1 MDKKMSA
8 DRNDSSNQQVSG
20 KVNLET
26 RVQEIGRELFAAAR
40 DEKASFFDKNFWS
53 GKMMDWALK
62 DAAFKIE
69 LFRFVDVLP
78 SLKTSEQISDH
89 IRMYLMRDDLKMSP
103 LVKSALGFA
112 AGGGLFSKLAA
123 GTVKSNVEAMAK
135 NFIIGENANKSLPLL
150 KKLWEGGLCF
160 TVDILGEA
168 VVSEEEAELY
178 YNRYLDL
185 IEKLPASTG
194 LWKDQPILE
203 NTPFGKT
210 PRTNV
215 SVKCSS
221 LYSRIDSMHF
231 RDSVEGIKFKL
242 RKLLQAAVSK
252 NVFVYLDM
260 EQNDYREIL
269 LAVAEELW
277 LEKEFRDYPHFGI
290 VIQAYLE
297 NSVFDLER
305 LKIFSEQRGTPFA
318 VRLVKG
324 AYWDYENIM
333 ASQRAW
339 KSPVFLRK
347 VETDANY
354 EKCSEFLIDAYP
366 LLIPAFASHNIRSLA
381 YALALAEAKKVPA
394 NGIEVQMLFGMA
406 EPFKKALH
414 SRGMRLREYTPVGEM
429 LPGMAYLVRRLLEN
443 TSNDGFL
450 KAKFVD
456 DRATE
461 FLLQKPV
468 APSEPAK
475 LKGDTA
481 AEPIVD
487 FNRREVRETFKK
499 TLDELRAKGAREVRA
514 QVGQESLDSHE
525 PMSVANPSLT
535 NEVVTTLYPAKVS
548 SLEKM
553 HAVLD
558 EGEKAWRKVS
568 FTERAAVLD
577 KLSEKLRENRV
588 RLSCLMTL
596 EVGKNFRESDADLC
610 EAVDFCTY
618 YAAEYRKLMQGKE
631 VESAL
636 GEKNT
641 YLYKARGRA
650 LVISPWNFPLAI
662 LCGMAVAPLV
672 CGSSVILK
680 PAEQSSRIAE
690 EFYKLML
697 EAGIP
702 ANVVAFLPGRGEEVG
717 AALVRDPRIHVINL
731 TGSKAVGLDIMKAA
745 QEFTGRNHVKKVLAE
760 MGGKNAL
767 IVDDDADLDE
777 AVSHSL
783 RSAFGFQGQKCS
795 ALSRLI
801 IVGDAYETFKSRFI
815 EAAKGYRMGPAWEDA
830 ADVGPVIDSVSQA
843 RLLEVIARNKASI
856 AFSSTPP
863 AISGNYVPLTIF
875 ESSDH
880 LGELGQNEFFGP
892 LVTLFK
898 AKNIAHALEIA
909 NSTDYALTA
918 GLCSRNPESIQKI
931 KEELEAGNIYINRP
945 ITGAIVNRQ
954 PFGGYKFSGV
964 GAKAGGPDY
973 LLQFLEPYCISES
986 LMRRGF
992 SPDVTI

>member
-1 MDKKMSA
+1 MQEVGFMSQ
-8 DRNDSSNQQVSG
+8 NVNSG
-20 KVNLET
+20 LGSQNLEK
-26 RVQEIGRELFAAAR
+26 RVVEIGRELFAAAR

-62 DAAFKIE
+62 DPAFKIE

-78 SLKTSEQISDH
+78 SLKTSEQISEH
-89 IRMYLMRDDLKMSP
+89 IRMYLVRDDLKMSP

-135 NFIIGENANKSLPLL
+135 NFILGENADKALPAL
-150 KKLWEGGLCF
+150 KKLWEGGLSF
-160 TVDILGEA
+160 TVDILGES

-178 YNRYLDL
+178 YNRYLEL
-185 IEKLPASTG
+185 IEKLPG
-194 LWKDQPILE
+194 NMERWKDQPVLE

-221 LYSRIDSMHF
+221 LYSRLDPMHF
-231 RDSVEGIKFKL
+231 RDSVEGIKTRL
-242 RKLLQAAVSK
+242 RKLLRVAVAK

-260 EQNDYREIL
+260 EQNDLREIL
-269 LAVAEELW
+269 LTVAEELW
-277 LEKEFRDYPHFGI
+277 NEKEFKAYPHFGI

-297 NSVFDLER
+297 NAIFDLER
-305 LKIFSEQRGTPFA
+305 LKLVSEQRGTPFA

-333 ASQRAW
+333 SSQRAW
-339 KSPVFLRK
+339 KSPVYLRK

-354 EKCSEFLIDAYP
+354 EKCSAFLIDAYP

-381 YALALAEAKKVPA
+381 FALAMAEEKKVPPSA
-394 NGIEVQMLFGMA
+394 IEIQMLFGMA
-406 EPFKKALH
+406 EPFKKALY
-414 SRGMRLREYTPVGEM
+414 SKGLRIREYTPVGEM

-456 DRATE
+456 DKSTE
-461 FLLQKPV
+461 ILLQKPV
-468 APSEPAK
+468 TPAEPAT
-475 LKGDTA
+475 LKGSTM

-499 TLDELRAKGAREVRA
+499 TLDELRAVGAKDVRPIVA
-514 QVGQESLDSHE
+514 NTNLDTHT
-525 PMSVANPSLT
+525 PVNIFNPSLST
-535 NEVVTTLYPAKVS
+535 EVVTKLHQLKPS
-548 SLEKM
+548 SLEAI
-553 HAVLD
+553 HTVLD
-558 EGEKAWRKVS
+558 QGEKEWKKWP
-568 FTERAAVLD
+568 FEKRAEVLD
-577 KLSEKLRENRV
+577 KIAEKLRDNRV
-588 RLSCLMTL
+588 RLSCIMTL
-596 EVGKNFRESDADLC
+596 EVGKNFKESDADLC

-641 YLYKARGRA
+641 YLYKSRGRA
-650 LVISPWNFPLAI
+650 LVIAPWNFPLAI
-662 LCGMAVAPLV
+662 LCGMVVAPLV
-672 CGSSVILK
+672 CGSTVILK

-697 EAGIP
+697 EAGVP
-702 ANVVAFLPGRGEEVG
+702 ANVIAFVPGRGEEVG
-717 AALVRDPRIHVINL
+717 SALVRDPRIHIINF
-731 TGSKAVGLDIMKAA
+731 TGSKAVGMDIMKAA
-745 QEFTGRNHVKKVLAE
+745 QEYPGKNHVKKVLAE

-767 IVDDDADLDE
+767 IIDDDADLDE
-777 AVSHSL
+777 AVAHSL
-783 RSAFGFQGQKCS
+783 RSAFGYQGQKCS

-801 IVGDAYETFKSRFI
+801 VVGDAYDTFKARFI
-815 EAAKGYRMGPAWEDA
+815 EAVKGLRMGPAWEETS
-830 ADVGPVIDSVSQA
+830 DVGPVVDEAAQK
-843 RLLEVIARNKASI
+843 RLLDVIQRNKAS
-856 AFSSTPP
+856 AVYSGEVPP
-863 AISGNYVPLTIF
+863 AIKGNYVPLTIF
-875 ESSDH
+875 ESTDYK
-880 LGELGQNEFFGP
+880 GELGQSEFFGP

-898 AKNIAHALEIA
+898 VKNISEALEIA

-918 GLCSRNPESIQKI
+918 GICSRNPESIERI

-973 LLQFLEPYCISES
+973 LLQFVEPYCISES

-992 SPDVTI
+992 SPDVTV

>member
-1 MDKKMSA
+1 MQEVGFMSQNEN
-8 DRNDSSNQQVSG
+8 RGLSSQNFE
-20 KVNLET
+20 K
-26 RVQEIGRELFAAAR
+26 RVVEIGRELFAAAR

-62 DAAFKIE
+62 DPAFKIE

-78 SLKTSEQISDH
+78 SLKNAEQISEH
-89 IRMYLMRDDLKMSP
+89 IRMYLIRDDLKMSP

-135 NFIIGENANKSLPLL
+135 NFILGENADKALPVL
-150 KKLWEGGLCF
+150 KKLWENGLAF

-178 YNRYLDL
+178 YGRYLEL
-185 IEKLPASTG
+185 IEKLPG
-194 LWKDQPILE
+194 NMKLWKDQPVLE

-215 SVKCSS
+215 SIKCSS
-221 LYSRIDSMHF
+221 LYSRIDPMHF
-231 RDSVEGIKFKL
+231 RDSVEGIKYRL
-242 RKLLQAAVSK
+242 RKLLRAAVAK
-252 NVFVYLDM
+252 NAFVYLDM
-260 EQNDYREIL
+260 EQNDLREIL
-269 LAVAEELW
+269 LTVAEELW
-277 LEKEFRDYPHFGI
+277 NEKEFKDYPHFGI

-297 NSVFDLER
+297 HAIFDLER
-305 LKIFSEQRGTPFA
+305 LKLFSEHRGTPFA

-333 ASQRAW
+333 SSQRSW

-354 EKCSEFLIDAYP
+354 EKCSAFLIDAYP

-381 YALALAEAKKVPA
+381 YALAMAEEKKVPPS
-394 NGIEVQMLFGMA
+394 GIEIQMLYGMA
-406 EPFKKALH
+406 EPFKNALY
-414 SRGMRLREYTPVGEM
+414 SKGFRIREYTPVGEM

-456 DRATE
+456 DKSTE
-461 FLLQKPV
+461 LLLQKPV
-468 APSEPAK
+468 APNEEAT
-475 LKGDTA
+475 LKGATS

-487 FNRREVRETFKK
+487 FNRREVRDTFKK
-499 TLDELRAKGAREVRA
+499 TLDELRSIGVKDVRPS
-514 QVGQESLDSHE
+514 VGDANLETHVPLNIF
-525 PMSVANPSLT
+525 NPSLSD
-535 NEVVTTLYPAKVS
+535 ELVTRLHCVTGNLNPV
-548 SLEKM
+548 

-558 EGEKAWRKVS
+558 EGEKEWKNYP
-568 FTERAAVLD
+568 FEKRAAILD
-577 KLSEKLRENRV
+577 KIADKLRENRV

-650 LVISPWNFPLAI
+650 LVIAPWNFPLAI
-662 LCGMAVAPLV
+662 LCGMVVAPLV

-697 EAGIP
+697 EAGVP
-702 ANVVAFLPGRGEEVG
+702 KNVIAFLPGKGEEVG
-717 AALVRDPRIHVINL
+717 AALVKDPRIHIINF
-731 TGSKAVGLDIMKAA
+731 TGSKSVGLEIMKAA
-745 QEFTGRNHVKKVLAE
+745 QEYTGKNHVKKVLAE

-777 AVSHSL
+777 AVAHSL
-783 RSAFGFQGQKCS
+783 KSAFGYQGQKCS

-801 IVGDAYETFKSRFI
+801 VVGDAYDTFKSRF
-815 EAAKGYRMGPAWEDA
+815 
-830 ADVGPVIDSVSQA
+830 
-843 RLLEVIARNKASI
+843 
-856 AFSSTPP
+856 
-863 AISGNYVPLTIF
+863 
-875 ESSDH
+875 
-880 LGELGQNEFFGP
+880 
-892 LVTLFK
+892 
-898 AKNIAHALEIA
+898 
-909 NSTDYALTA
+909 
-918 GLCSRNPESIQKI
+918 C
-931 KEELEAGNIYINRP
+931 
-945 ITGAIVNRQ
+945 
-954 PFGGYKFSGV
+954 
-964 GAKAGGPDY
+964 
-973 LLQFLEPYCISES
+973 
-986 LMRRGF
+986 
-992 SPDVTI
+992 

>member
-1 MDKKMSA
+1 MQEVGFMSQNENRGLTNQNFEKRVMD
-8 DRNDSSNQQVSG
+8 
-20 KVNLET
+20 
-26 RVQEIGRELFAAAR
+26 IGRELFAAAR

-62 DAAFKIE
+62 DPAFKIE

-78 SLKTSEQISDH
+78 SLKNSEQISEH
-89 IRMYLMRDDLKMSP
+89 IRMYLVRDDLKMSP

-135 NFIIGENANKSLPLL
+135 NFILGENAEKALPML
-150 KKLWEGGLCF
+150 KKLWEGGLTF

-178 YNRYLDL
+178 YGRYLDL
-185 IEKLPASTG
+185 IEKLPG
-194 LWKDQPILE
+194 NMERWKDQPVLE

-215 SVKCSS
+215 SIKCSS
-221 LYSRIDSMHF
+221 LYSRIDPMHF
-231 RDSVEGIKFKL
+231 RDSVDGIKMRL
-242 RKLLQAAVSK
+242 RKLLRAAVAR
-252 NVFVYLDM
+252 NAFVYLDM
-260 EQNDYREIL
+260 EQNDLREIL
-269 LAVAEELW
+269 LTVAEELW
-277 LEKEFRDYPHFGI
+277 LEKEFKDYPHFGI

-297 NSVFDLER
+297 DAIFDLER
-305 LKIFSEQRGTPFA
+305 LKNFSEKRGTAFA

-324 AYWDYENIM
+324 AYWDYENILS
-333 ASQRAW
+333 SQRAW

-354 EKCSEFLIDAYP
+354 EKCSAFLIDAYP

-381 YALALAEAKKVPA
+381 FALAMAEEKKVPPS
-394 NGIEVQMLFGMA
+394 GIEVQMLFGMA

-414 SRGMRLREYTPVGEM
+414 SRGLRIREYTPVGEM

-456 DRATE
+456 DKSTE
-461 FLLQKPV
+461 LLLQKPV
-468 APSEPAK
+468 APEEKAS
-475 LKGDTA
+475 LKGHTS
-481 AEPIVD
+481 AEPMVD
-487 FNRREVRETFKK
+487 FNRKEVRETFKK
-499 TLDELRAKGAREVRA
+499 TLDELRSIGAKDVR
-514 QVGQESLDSHE
+514 
-525 PMSVANPSLT
+525 PMLGNTNLETHVPVNIFNPSLSD
-535 NEVVTTLYPAKVS
+535 EVVTRLHQLKGS
-548 SLEKM
+548 SLPAI

-558 EGEKAWRKVS
+558 EGEKEWKAWPFEK
-568 FTERAAVLD
+568 RAAILD
-577 KLSEKLRENRV
+577 KIADKLRENRV

-618 YAAEYRKLMQGKE
+618 YAAEYRSLMKGKE

-641 YLYKARGRA
+641 YLYKPRGRA
-650 LVISPWNFPLAI
+650 LVIAPWNFPLAI

-697 EAGIP
+697 EAGVP
-702 ANVVAFLPGRGEEVG
+702 ANVIAFVPGRGEEVG
-717 AALVRDPRIHVINL
+717 SALVRDPKIHIINF
-731 TGSKAVGLDIMKAA
+731 TGSKAVGMDIMKAA
-745 QEFTGRNHVKKVLAE
+745 QEFTGKNHIKKVLAE

-767 IVDDDADLDE
+767 IIDDDADLDE
-777 AVSHSL
+777 AVAHSL

-801 IVGDAYETFKSRFI
+801 VIGDAYDTFKERFV
-815 EAAKGYRMGPAWEDA
+815 EAVKGLRMGPAWEET
-830 ADVGPVIDSVSQA
+830 ADVGPVVDSASQ
-843 RLLEVIARNKASI
+843 RKLLEVIERNKASLVYSGE
-856 AFSSTPP
+856 AP
-863 AISGNYVPLTIF
+863 AGLKGNYVPLTIF

-880 LGELGQNEFFGP
+880 KGELGQNEFFGP

-898 AKNIAHALEIA
+898 AKNISEALEIA

-918 GLCSRNPESIQKI
+918 GICSRNPESIERAKH
-931 KEELEAGNIYINRP
+931 ELEAGNIYINRP

-992 SPDVTI
+992 SPDVTV